1 MLEVGGREFSAAES
15 SSRVPTSTR
24 SRKQTSS
31 CDPSTVTS
39 RSQAVM
45 DVCCP
50 STGGGHRRTQGTTC
64 SLPTTCPSIP
74 CADEFTSFVL
84 HPLLPQLV
92 SASRARQLRH
102 HALDVD
108 AGKVESLRMWKAH
121 KMPVLDLAYEGTG
134 TLVASASADSAVM
147 VFDVEKGFCTH
158 VFRGHEG
165 VVHRVT
171 FHPDAARCASHQ
183 A

>member
-1 MLEVGGREFSAAES
+1 MVS
-15 SSRVPTSTR
+15 V
-24 SRKQTSS
+24 
-31 CDPSTVTS
+31 
-39 RSQAVM
+39 
-45 DVCCP
+45 
-50 STGGGHRRTQGTTC
+50 STGKVVLSVQ
-64 SLPTTCPSIP
+64 SE
-74 CADEFTSFVL
+74 ADEFTSFVL